1 MEKQK
6 IVVIIGAGPA
16 GLTAAH
22 ELLTRTNLRP
32 IVLEAGDVVGGL
44 ARTVKLCGNRA
55 DLGGHRFFSKSG
67 RVVSWWFSMLPLQRM
82 EGLVPEP
89 TMRAVL
95 RAIPQAAAYANG
107 PDPASTDEVMLVR
120 TRLSHILFRRKFF
133 DYPLSPTFA
142 TLRDL
147 GPATLFRFAMSY
159 GYARLFPLKE
169 VNSLED
175 FFISRFGRELY
186 RTFFKDYTEKVWG
199 VPCSRIQPAWGA
211 QRIKELSIGK
221 ALLDALRR
229 LLPRGLGRQGEK
241 TETSLISF
249 FLYPKLGVGQMW
261 DTAASRIGA
270 LGGEI
275 RLNHCV
281 VGIDRDGARVT
292 GVRVKDAATGR
303 TVTIHADYVFSTMPI
318 RDLVLGMGES
328 VPLPVREAAA
338 DLRYRDFLT
347 LVLLFRS
354 LKTRD
359 GRLLDNWIYVQEA
372 DVQVGRIQVFN
383 NWSPSLVSDP
393 TCTLLGLE
401 YFCQDTDALWSMS
414 DRDLIALGIREL
426 GELKLA
432 GPDAFLD
439 GNVIRSPKAYPAYF
453 GGYERFPLIREYL
466 DRIDNLFLIGRN
478 GMHRYN
484 NMDHSMLTA
493 MTAVDNII
501 NGVATRE
508 NIWQVNTEEE
518 YHEEKNGS

>member
-1 MEKQK
+1 LEKQK

-44 ARTVKLCGNRA
+44 ARTVKLYGNRA

-292 GVRVKDAATGR
+292 GVRVKDAATGGAA
-303 TVTIHADYVFSTMPI
+303 TIHADYVFSTMPI
-318 RDLVLGMGES
+318 RDLVLAMGES

>member
-44 ARTVKLCGNRA
+44 ARTVKLYGNRA

-359 GRLLDNWIYVQEA
+359 GRLPDNWIYVQEA

-426 GELKLA
+426 GELRLA
-432 GPDAFLD
+432 DPDAFLD

>member
-44 ARTVKLCGNRA
+44 ARTVKLYGNRA

-426 GELKLA
+426 EELKLA

-508 NIWQVNTEEE
+508 NIWRVNTEEE

>member
-44 ARTVKLCGNRA
+44 ARTVKLYGNRA

>member
-44 ARTVKLCGNRA
+44 ARTVKLYGNRA

-229 LLPRGLGRQGEK
+229 LLPRGLGRQWEK

>member
-16 GLTAAH
+16 GLTAAY
-22 ELLTRTNLRP
+22 ELVTRTDLHP

-44 ARTVKLCGNRA
+44 ARTVSHHGNRT
-55 DLGGHRFFSKSG
+55 DVGPHRFFSKSG
-67 RVVSWWFSMLPLQRM
+67 RVVSWWFSMLPLQKMDDLVAAPTR
-82 EGLVPEP
+82 EGI
-89 TMRAVL
+89 L
-95 RAIPQAAAYANG
+95 RAIPEAAAHAGG
-107 PDPASTDEVMLVR
+107 PDPGTTDDVMLVL
-120 TRLSHILFRRKFF
+120 TRLTRILFRRKFF

-142 TLRDL
+142 TLRNL

-175 FFISRFGRELY
+175 FFINRFGRELY

-199 VPCSRIQPAWGA
+199 VPCSQIQPAWGA
-211 QRIKELSIGK
+211 QRIKGLSIGK
-221 ALLDALRR
+221 AVVDALRQF
-229 LLPRGLGRQGEK
+229 LPGGRGRQGK
-241 TETSLISF
+241 KAETSLISS
-249 FLYPKLGVGQMW
+249 FLYPKRGAGQMW
-261 DTAASRIGA
+261 ETAASRIGA

-292 GVRVKDAATGR
+292 GVRVKDAATGGAA
-303 TVTIHADYVFSTMPI
+303 TIHADYVFSTMPI
-318 RDLVLGMGES
+318 RDLVLAMGEA
-328 VPLPVREAAA
+328 VPPEVKETAE
-338 DLRYRDFLT
+338 DLRYRD
-347 LVLLFRS
+347 LVTVDLLFRT
-354 LKTRD
+354 LKTKH
-359 GRLLDNWIYVQEA
+359 GRLPDNWIYVQEA

-414 DRDLIALGIREL
+414 DQDLIALGIREL
-426 GELKLA
+426 GELRLA
-432 GPDAFLD
+432 DPDAFLD

-501 NGVATRE
+501 NGVAARE

>member
-1 MEKQK
+1 LEKQK

-44 ARTVKLCGNRA
+44 ARTVKLYGNRA